1 LRASSALYRPGTAPA
16 PASVLLTAV
25 LQTAVVLTA
34 VLFTAVV
41 LPAGARAA
49 ALPAGGL
56 ATLPAS
62 ALAPPAAVSTAP
74 LPGVALPAHV
84 TCYDDVFAPYV
95 MQNAGVVSGLNVDIL
110 REAGARL
117 GIAIDVAV
125 MPWRRLESELARRQD
140 SAVDCA
146 FAFSRTPE
154 REGYMEFGKIP
165 MQPTEYALF
174 VRADSPINGL
184 QDMTGKTLGV
194 RAAFRLPDVI
204 RAGAAEKFWQLSE
217 VGTDAAN
224 FQKLSLQRVDAVLAD
239 SVVGLYTIQQLKLA
253 KLRRLTEPV
262 ARFDTYLVF
271 KKSPG
276 SAALAAAFD
285 RAFRQMQQDGSI
297 LRLSAPYI
305 GAGALVASPAAPAKP
320 GGPHRD

>member
-1 LRASSALYRPGTAPA
+1 LRAPSVLSRPSAAPA
-16 PASVLLTAV
+16 PAAVLLPAVLLTAV
-25 LQTAVVLTA
+25 LLTA
-34 VLFTAVV
+34 AL
-41 LPAGARAA
+41 LPADARAA

-56 ATLPAS
+56 ATLPAA
-62 ALAPPAAVSTAP
+62 ALAPPAAVSATS
-74 LPGVALPAHV
+74 LPGAALPSRL

-154 REGYMEFGKIP
+154 REAFMEFGRVP

-239 SVVGLYTIQQLKLA
+239 SVVGLYTIGQLKLG

-262 ARFDTYLVF
+262 ARFDTYVVF
-271 KKSPG
+271 KKSAN

-285 RAFRQMQQDGSI
+285 HVFRQMQQDGAM

-305 GAGALVASPAAPAKP
+305 SAGALVASPVAPARSAVP
-320 GGPHRD
+320 RRD

>member
-1 LRASSALYRPGTAPA
+1 MRAPSALSLLSAAFALAAASLASAAPEGAQGLPGAALAATAPA
-16 PASVLLTAV
+16 ALPS
-25 LQTAVVLTA
+25 
-34 VLFTAVV
+34 
-41 LPAGARAA
+41 LPAP
-49 ALPAGGL
+49 ALPTHL
-56 ATLPAS
+56 
-62 ALAPPAAVSTAP
+62 
-74 LPGVALPAHV
+74 

-95 MQNAGVVSGLNVDIL
+95 MQNGGVVSGLNVDIL

-117 GIAIDVAV
+117 GIVIDVAV

-140 SAVDCA
+140 GAVDCA

-184 QDMTGKTLGV
+184 QDMSGKTLGV
-194 RAAFRLPDVI
+194 RAAFRLPEVI

-239 SVVGLYTIQQLKLA
+239 GVVGLYTIQQLKLA
-253 KLRRLTEPV
+253 KLRRLPEPV

-271 KKSPG
+271 KKG
-276 SAALAAAFD
+276 ANSAALAAAFD
-285 RAFRQMQQDGSI
+285 HAFRQMQQEGAM
-297 LRLSAPYI
+297 LRLSAPYVS
-305 GAGALVASPAAPAKP
+305 AGALLASPAAPARLT
-320 GGPHRD
+320 GPHRD